1 MAATSTP
8 LIWDSHRSVGAVDGL
23 CGNVHYYDEAGQAI
37 YLHGGIATQVT
48 QVNDGHW
55 DEAVYGSEIVIDST
69 AYTLLTVDHP
79 SNGVLHFAATDGT
92 SLVYLRYLYAMDISD
107 LIASGTW
114 QEQTDNRVKQI
125 SLDVRNLGEE
135 VFAASNTLFNPGAK
149 LSLSFT
155 AGDAEPYPI
164 GTAYLDELTWDLYA
178 ETVPVSGRNS
188 IGYRLSQQ
196 TMDGTT
202 SITGTGDVVVRAIL
216 ALAGITK
223 IVTGPSDDTH
233 THTFRPEQT
242 LLEAL
247 DQVCSYYDP
256 WRMAE
261 LPDGT
266 IVIGY
271 PWFISPTYQQNSTYT
286 FDGGAQVFKRQT
298 SKSADAAY
306 THLRVTG
313 KDGSGAELTPV
324 TVAVST
330 WDYWDLGEHRT
341 KHVAAPDGLTQAQ
354 LASYAAS
361 VADGMQYVGVGESF
375 SGPLRPWLLVGD
387 VAAVYYSGD
396 SAATSLGLITEL
408 THRWGDGGFFT
419 DFSIDSGGKVTDA
432 SGYIYTRNAAL
443 RGYNRR
449 QRITDLIQVQVDRR
463 TT

>member
-1 MAATSTP
+1 MATTTAP
-8 LIWDSHRSVGAVDGL
+8 LIWQAFREVAAAGSPGGT
-23 CGNVHYYDEAGQAI
+23 VHYFDEMSQSL
-37 YLHGGIATQVT
+37 YLASGIRTRVAEIS
-48 QVNDGHW
+48 DGHW
-55 DEAVYGSEIVIDST
+55 SDAVQGDPLQITAD
-69 AYTLLTVDHP
+69 AYTALRLDHP
-79 SNGVLHFAATDGT
+79 ANGTLYGAATDGT
-92 SLVYLRYLYAMDISD
+92 HLIYLRYLYAMDLSD
-107 LIASGTW
+107 CCGGSW
-114 QEQTDNRVKQI
+114 REQTDNRVKQI

-298 SKSADAAY
+298 AKSADAAY

-330 WDYWDLGEHRT
+330 WAYWDLGEHRT

-449 QRITDLIQVQVDRR
+449 QRITDLIRVQVDRR